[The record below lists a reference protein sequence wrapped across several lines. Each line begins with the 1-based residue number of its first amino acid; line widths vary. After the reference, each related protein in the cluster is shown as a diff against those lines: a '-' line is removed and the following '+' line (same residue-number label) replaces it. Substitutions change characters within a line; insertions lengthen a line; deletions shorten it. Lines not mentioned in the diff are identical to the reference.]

1 MRTLLH
7 TFLFLFFSSA
17 VLAQQPPKKEEPKKQ
32 ENKEQKKEEG
42 KPGEPAK
49 KDDKASPNAPPGQP
63 SDEMAEFRRRGEK
76 FRLRFFLGAGYQ
88 TLHPAILSEAGP
100 AWQLNNLIR
109 AADGRSQPA
118 FLVEDTGTIPAIP
131 LRWGADFTYRDRITV
146 AVERHFTTQTYSTKY
161 PSKVTFLAP
170 GNATY
175 QTAMYEGLRLIK
187 WAERRDE
194 LEVMYLHPIS
204 SKGIKLG
211 GFITR
216 QEYAENIEVSMGSL
230 IATRASSTDGGVLT
244 WSEGGSIPATYRT
257 SGWLAGAAVRYQL
270 FEWLGFTYKL
280 SPLRRSGDFN
290 MSGYQILTS
299 QTYTTAGQL
308 GPQTLQLLAPLHF
321 GSFQDKGMRHV
332 LETALRL
339 YCRYSVH
346 LGFVKEDFNRTYSSY
361 FGYTFSPTTS
371 FHPKTNGLGIG
382 EMSQSFRSSSLEVYL
397 KFGLHFYL

>member
-1 MRTLLH
+1 MRILCLSLV
-7 TFLFLFFSSA
+7 FVFGSLGLSA
-17 VLAQQPPKKEEPKKQ
+17 QEPPKKEEPKKQ
-32 ENKEQKKEEG
+32 ENKEPKKEEG
-42 KPGEPAK
+42 KPGDPAK
-49 KDDKASPNAPPGQP
+49 KDEKAPASERT
-63 SDEMAEFRRRGEK
+63 DEMADFRRRGEK

-131 LRWGADFTYRDRITV
+131 MRWGADFTYRDRITV

-187 WAERRDE
+187 WQERRDE
-194 LEVMYLHPIS
+194 LEVMYLHPLS
-204 SKGIKLG
+204 SKGIKIG
-211 GFITR
+211 GFLTR
-216 QEYAENIEVSMGSL
+216 QEYTENIEVSMGSL
-230 IATRASSTDGGVLT
+230 IATRASTTDGGVLT
-244 WSEGGSIPATYRT
+244 WSEGGSVPATYRT
-257 SGWLAGAAVRYQL
+257 SGWLVGPAVRYQL

-290 MSGYQILTS
+290 MTGYQILTT
-299 QTYTTAGQL
+299 QAYTTTGQL
-308 GPQTLQLLAPLHF
+308 GPQSFQIIAPLHF

-361 FGYTFSPTTS
+361 FGYTFSPTTN
-371 FHPKTNGLGIG
+371 FHPKTNGLGLG
-382 EMSQSFRSSSLEVYL
+382 EMSQSFRSSNLEVYL

>member
-1 MRTLLH
+1 MRVFCL
-7 TFLFLFFSSA
+7 A
-17 VLAQQPPKKEEPKKQ
+17 VLFIFCSLELSAQEPPKKEEPKKQ
-32 ENKEQKKEEG
+32 DPKKEEG
-42 KPGEPAK
+42 KPGDPAK
-49 KDDKASPNAPPGQP
+49 KDEKSPANAPVSAP
-63 SDEMAEFRRRGEK
+63 SDEMADFRRRGEK

-131 LRWGADFTYRDRITV
+131 MRWGADFTYRDRITV

-194 LEVMYLHPIS
+194 LEVMYLHPLS
-204 SKGIKLG
+204 SKGIKIG
-211 GFITR
+211 GFLTR
-216 QEYAENIEVSMGSL
+216 QEYTENIEVSMGSL
-230 IATRASSTDGGVLT
+230 IATRASTTDGGVLT
-244 WSEGGSIPATYRT
+244 WSEGGSVPATYRT
-257 SGWLAGAAVRYQL
+257 SGWLVGPAVRYQL

-290 MSGYQILTS
+290 MTGYQILTT
-299 QTYTTAGQL
+299 QAYTTTGQL
-308 GPQTLQLLAPLHF
+308 GPQSFQIVAPLHF

-361 FGYTFSPTTS
+361 FGYTFSPTTN
-371 FHPKTNGLGIG
+371 FHPKTNGLGLG